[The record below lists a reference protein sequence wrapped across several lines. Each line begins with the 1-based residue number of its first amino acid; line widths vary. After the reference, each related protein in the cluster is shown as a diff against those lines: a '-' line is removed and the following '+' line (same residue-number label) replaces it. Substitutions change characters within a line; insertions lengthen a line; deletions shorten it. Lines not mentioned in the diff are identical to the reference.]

1 MNVSFH
7 YSSRSENSFIKC
19 LTLQKNLSYN
29 LAADYGIVSV
39 SWFFKYILSTLKVI
53 KLEWET
59 TGWLRISG
67 VIWGWGALAQYPTF
81 LCGRTEENRSGGS
94 SVSGGWEFFYSP
106 PRPDRLCT
114 SSLLPSEYRGFFRRE

>member
-53 KLEWET
+53 KLE
-59 TGWLRISG
+59 
-67 VIWGWGALAQYPTF
+67 
-81 LCGRTEENRSGGS
+81 
-94 SVSGGWEFFYSP
+94 
-106 PRPDRLCT
+106 
-114 SSLLPSEYRGFFRRE
+114 